1 MGVRGKEGLF
11 RARKHI
17 GNFKCDAL
25 HIGMSDGC
33 KSVGYELVLAAGT
46 GGRSMWRDARSKKY
60 ESCTNMGQN
69 VFEKQFTSNTIVFL
83 GPDYV

>member
-17 GNFKCDAL
+17 GNFKCNAL

-46 GGRSMWRDARSKKY
+46 GGRSMWRDARSK
-60 ESCTNMGQN
+60 STNPARTWGKMYLKN
-69 VFEKQFTSNTIVFL
+69 NLHPIL
-83 GPDYV
+83 L